1 MGNPVT
7 HWQIISKDPDGA
19 SGFYKELFGWNID
32 TDNGLN
38 YRMVDTQSGGK
49 GMPGGIWPSP
59 PEGHALVQ
67 LFVEVD
73 DIDAT
78 AQKAT
83 ELGAAVVM
91 PKQILPDGDEMAIIH
106 DAFGITFGLWRK
118 R

>member
-1 MGNPVT
+1 
-7 HWQIISKDPDGA
+7 
-19 SGFYKELFGWNID
+19 
-32 TDNGLN
+32 
-38 YRMVDTQSGGK
+38 MVDTQSGGK

-59 PEGHALVQ
+59 PEGYALVQ

-73 DIDAT
+73 DVDAT

-91 PKQILPDGDEMAIIH
+91 PEQILPDGDEMAIIH
-106 DAFGITFGLWRK
+106 DAFGIAFGLWRK